1 MSNGIYVVI
10 TASKAHEVITKMK
23 KVRKGGGGVVNI
35 WSLKEKISVMTFV
48 IPNIPSLKYRR
59 DMEIEAVNTF
69 GEYIK
74 LPPRLHY
81 FKMRVGSRRNHA
93 IHWSKSRPVNA
104 MFVLWQG
111 MYLNKMPI
119 FNKLY

>member
-35 WSLKEKISVMTFV
+35 WSLKEKISGMTFV

-74 LPPRLHY
+74 LPRRLHY
-81 FKMRVGSRRNHA
+81 FKMRVGSRRNHV

-104 MFVLWQG
+104 MFVL
-111 MYLNKMPI
+111 
-119 FNKLY
+119 